1 MQKVSV
7 IKIVLF
13 IVGFAI
19 GGVAVAGGRGLPG
32 IPPPVIVKVAL
43 DATEN
48 VLVITGRNF
57 GETPPTVTL
66 ADAALVVKR
75 FSENEV
81 VATLPRGLTP
91 ATYGITV
98 TTHGIRH
105 RAVSNQFS
113 ATLPGAGKK

>member
-57 GETPPTVTL
+57 GETPPTVSL

-81 VATLPRGLTP
+81 VAMLPRGLTP

-98 TTHGIRH
+98 TTNGVRH

>member
-1 MQKVSV
+1 MHKVNV

-13 IVGFAI
+13 LIGFGAC
-19 GGVAVAGGRGLPG
+19 GVASAGGRVLPS

-43 DATEN
+43 DPTEN

-57 GETPPTVTL
+57 GETLPTVTL
-66 ADAALVVKR
+66 ADTALVVKR

-98 TTHGIRH
+98 TTNGIRH
-105 RAVSNQFS
+105 RAVSSLFS
-113 ATLPGAGKK
+113 ATLPGAGKR